1 MSAKRPPDEGRLLQL
16 VYYAYVAF
24 SRFAL
29 ALPEPVA
36 YGLARFA
43 GGLAAKRSRKRAIVE
58 KNLARVTGL
67 RPGSSELDELVTEA
81 FRSYGRYWLETFRL
95 VREGREFFLERFR
108 GLGAEHLDEALALGR
123 GGIVVV
129 GHLGNWDAAGAWVG
143 ARGNR
148 LVTVAEVLRPRRMF
162 DFFVRHRERLGMH
175 IIPAAPGATDRI
187 AESAEAGAIVAI
199 LGDRDLKGKG
209 PVVTFF
215 GEETT
220 FPAGAAS
227 VALRTGVPL
236 MVAGVYEERLP
247 DGRRGWRA
255 EISPFLDVP
264 EGSGPEAVRELTQR
278 IATAYEGFVRK
289 HPEQWHVFQ
298 PFWLADRTGQPGQPA
313 EGSAGPNE
321 GPPSS
326 PGRRAQG

>member
-1 MSAKRPPDEGRLLQL
+1 MRTNRPPDEGRLLQL

-24 SRFAL
+24 SRLAL

-43 GGLAAKRSRKRAIVE
+43 GGVAAKRSRKRAIVE
-58 KNLARVTGL
+58 RNLARVTGL
-67 RPGSSELDELVTEA
+67 SPGSAELDALIVEA
-81 FRSYGRYWLETFRL
+81 FRSYARYWLETFRL
-95 VREGREFFLERFR
+95 VREGREFFRERFR
-108 GLGAEHLDEALALGR
+108 GVGDENIDAALARGR
-123 GGIVVV
+123 GAIVVV

-162 DFFVRHRERLGMH
+162 DFFVRHREKLGMH
-175 IIPAAPGATDRI
+175 IIPAAPGATDRL
-187 AESAEAGAIVAI
+187 AESAEGGAVVAI

-209 PVVTFF
+209 PQVTFF
-215 GEETT
+215 GETTT

-236 MVAGVYEERLP
+236 MVGGVFEETLP

-255 EISPFLDVP
+255 EISTPLEVP
-264 EGSGPEAVRELTQR
+264 EGGGPEAVQALTQR
-278 IATAYEGFVRK
+278 IATVYEGFVAK

-298 PFWLADRTGQPGQPA
+298 PFWLADREA
-313 EGSAGPNE
+313 
-321 GPPSS
+321 
-326 PGRRAQG
+326 R